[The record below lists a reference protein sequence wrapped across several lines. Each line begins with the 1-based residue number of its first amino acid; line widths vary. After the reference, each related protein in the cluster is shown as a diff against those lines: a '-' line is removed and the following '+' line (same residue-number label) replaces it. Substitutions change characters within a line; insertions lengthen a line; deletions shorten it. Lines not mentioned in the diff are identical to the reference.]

1 MEIITSVDKKTFVSL
16 AKKLFNAQQERL
28 QIQALEEELKD
39 QIKALTSMRETDL
52 GGYSW
57 YKQISKGSVNY
68 KSLVE
73 FHKIDVES
81 YRGAAIESWRL
92 KITKA

>member
-1 MEIITSVDKKTFVSL
+1 MEMVTVDKKTFVGL
-16 AKKLFNAQQERL
+16 AKRLFNAQQERL
-28 QIQALEEELKD
+28 QLQAVEEQLKD
-39 QIKALTSMRETDL
+39 EIKALTGMQETDV
-52 GGYSW
+52 GGFAW